1 MPKKTGNATKH
12 IIYRRIRAD
21 IITGKKTPGERLSVD
36 VLKNEFG
43 TSVTPVRDALQMLNQ
58 EDLVTIKP
66 RSGYYITLVT
76 LKELND
82 MLELRQILEL
92 AAVERA
98 AEKITHAQIATLENV
113 HAGYTNDDNETYSR
127 YTEENQDFHYLVAK
141 ASGNHELARQIR
153 HLHDRLAR
161 FVVIVRSGKHMIDI
175 HRRLIKK
182 LKVHDSV
189 GAKKTLQKEL
199 DEARTAIMDKIMQ
212 EEAGFWHLGT
222 GNNSSRS
229 SL

>member
-21 IITGKKTPGERLSVD
+21 IITGKKKPGERLSID
-36 VLKNEFG
+36 LLKNEFG

-58 EDLVTIKP
+58 EDLVSKKP
-66 RSGYYITLVT
+66 RSGYYVALVS

-98 AEKITHAQIATLENV
+98 AEKITHEQITVLENV
-113 HAGYTNDDNETYSR
+113 HAGYTNEDNETYSR
-127 YTEENQDFHYLVAK
+127 YTEENQNFHYLVAK
-141 ASGNHELARQIR
+141 ASGNHELAKQIR

-161 FVVIVRSGKHMIDI
+161 FVVKVRSGKHMSDI
-175 HRRLIKK
+175 HMRLVKK
-182 LKVHDSV
+182 LKAHDPV
-189 GAKKTLQKEL
+189 GAQKTLQNEL
-199 DEARTAIMDKIMQ
+199 DEGKRAIMDKIMQ
-212 EEAGFWHLGT
+212 EEAGSWHLGT
-222 GNNSSRS
+222 GK
-229 SL
+229 

>member
-21 IITGKKTPGERLSVD
+21 IITGKKKPGERLSID

-66 RSGYYITLVT
+66 RSGYYVTLVS

-98 AEKITHAQIATLENV
+98 AEKITHEQIAVLENV
-113 HAGYTNDDNETYSR
+113 HAGYTNEENETYSR

-141 ASGNHELARQIR
+141 HQA
-153 HLHDRLAR
+153 
-161 FVVIVRSGKHMIDI
+161 
-175 HRRLIKK
+175 IK
-182 LKVHDSV
+182 
-189 GAKKTLQKEL
+189 
-199 DEARTAIMDKIMQ
+199 
-212 EEAGFWHLGT
+212 
-222 GNNSSRS
+222 
-229 SL
+229 SLPGR

>member
-1 MPKKTGNATKH
+1 MPRKIGDATKH
-12 IIYRRIRAD
+12 TIYQRIRAD
-21 IITGKKTPGERLSVD
+21 IITGQKKPGERVSID
-36 VLKNEFG
+36 ILKKEFG
-43 TSVTPVRDALQMLNQ
+43 TSVTPVRDALQMLSQ

-66 RSGYYITLVT
+66 RSGYYITLVS

-98 AEKITHAQIATLENV
+98 AERINAEQIILLETV
-113 HAGYTNDDNETYSR
+113 HAGFTTDEDANYSR
-127 YTEENQDFHYLVAK
+127 YTEENKNFHFLMAE

-161 FVVIVRSGKHMIDI
+161 FVIIVRSGKIMSNVHG
-175 HRRLIKK
+175 RLIER
-182 LKVHDSV
+182 LKAHDPA

-199 DEARTAIMDKIMQ
+199 DEAKTAIMNKIMQ
-212 EEAGFWHLGT
+212 EEAGSWHLGM
-222 GNNSSRS
+222 GGSKSRP
-229 SL
+229 